1 MNEQRIQDYLKLI
14 QTLLNCPNGKQV
26 EILHH
31 HSNLVDEGLVRMMEW
46 VAEEMVKEG
55 NTNGEWLREF
65 AAKLAKPI
73 ESWQQLNQQVIQL
86 YNQSQ
91 YTQAVSLAEA
101 ALVLAQQLW
110 GNDHPH
116 IASSLNNLAELYRSK
131 RRLGEAEPLYQQ
143 ALAMRQRLFAH
154 DHPDVASSLNNLGLL
169 YHFQGR
175 LPEAEPLYQRAMEM
189 RQRLFAHD
197 HPDVASSLN
206 NLGGLYESQ
215 GKLTEAEPLLKQ
227 ALAMR
232 QRLFA
237 NDHPDV
243 GLSLNNLGLLYQS
256 QGKLTEAEPLLKQAL
271 AMRQYLFAG
280 DHPDVASSLN
290 NLGLLYQSQ
299 GKLAEAEPLY
309 QQTLAMRQRLFSDDH
324 PDVATSLNNLGLLYQ
339 SQGKLAEAE
348 PLLQQAMEMFQRLF
362 SDDHPDVATSLNN
375 LGGLY
380 QSQGKLAEAEP
391 LLQQAMEMFQRLF
404 SDDHPDVASSLNNL
418 GGLYQSQ
425 GKLAE
430 AEPLYQQAMEMF
442 QRLFSDDHPD
452 VASSLNNLGEL
463 YQSQG
468 KLGEVEPLLQ
478 QALAMFQRLFADNHP
493 HVGLSLN
500 NLGGLYQSQG
510 KLGEAEPLYQQ
521 ALAMFQ
527 RLFAGDHPHV
537 ALSLNNLAVL
547 FAATHRYDQALNYMK
562 QAMAI
567 ENRLIHQAFTYSCE
581 SDRLAFL
588 QQIRHNFD
596 VFLSLIYQ
604 HFPNSPHAIQ
614 TALDLIL
621 QRKCLTATAS
631 AALNQAIHSG
641 RYPHLQSE
649 FTKLRQLSDQIIHY
663 FYHEPRPDLIPQ
675 LQREQN
681 QLQKQLTAQVPEI
694 QLQDQP
700 IDCHTVALALPEGS
714 SLIEF
719 VCFDVFDFHASHIK
733 PARYLAFI
741 LPAGQPDNV
750 QMRYLGAAQ
759 EINQLIQDFRHDV
772 SDQVKAVQ
780 SLDMGGDDEED
791 EADEQ
796 PQPINGIELQ
806 HRIFAPLRPDLQPNQ
821 PLFLAPDGDLNLLPF
836 DLLPSDETGETLLR
850 DEYAISY
857 LSGGRD
863 ILRSKIQTN
872 RPSSP
877 PLIIADPDF
886 DLVAPVEAGLTD
898 NIAIE
903 TPVGAGLA
911 DNIAS
916 TPPTSQQNPP
926 SVFPN
931 EQNSIATLLQTL
943 ANFSFQ
949 RAEGTRHLG
958 ESIAQRFNISPYF
971 GKDALASHLT
981 QCQSPELL
989 LIATHGYFS
998 KSIQTP
1004 STSHPED
1011 PMLRSALAFAGAN
1024 RWLEGKPLPDA
1035 AEKGMVF
1042 AQDIAALDLWET
1054 ELAILSACQTGIG
1067 DVKLGEGVF
1076 GLRRAF
1082 AIAGT
1087 KTLIMS
1093 LWSVPDRATALLM
1106 NRFLSNLRQGI
1117 GRRVALKEAQ
1127 DYIRTIMVKQLQESE
1142 LGCSILAEL
1151 EKELPQTR
1159 QLHPTAQALAHPY
1172 FWGAWVCQGETKAVK
1187 LNRL

>member
-1 MNEQRIQDYLKLI
+1 MRLK
-14 QTLLNCPNGKQV
+14 Q
-26 EILHH
+26 IL
-31 HSNLVDEGLVRMMEW
+31 RC
-46 VAEEMVKEG
+46 
-55 NTNGEWLREF
+55 R
-65 AAKLAKPI
+65 
-73 ESWQQLNQQVIQL
+73 QLNQQVFQL
-86 YNQSQ
+86 YNQGQ

-101 ALVLAQQLW
+101 RLALAQQLW
-110 GNDHPH
+110 GDDHPDVAQSLNNLAYLYH
-116 IASSLNNLAELYRSK
+116 AQGKLAAAETLYQQALAMTQRLFADDHPYVASSLNNLA
-131 RRLGEAEPLYQQ
+131 GLYQ
-143 ALAMRQRLFAH
+143 
-154 DHPDVASSLNNLGLL
+154 
-169 YHFQGR
+169 
-175 LPEAEPLYQRAMEM
+175 
-189 RQRLFAHD
+189 
-197 HPDVASSLN
+197 
-206 NLGGLYESQ
+206 SQ
-215 GKLTEAEPLLKQ
+215 GKLAEAEPLLKQ
-227 ALAMR
+227 ALVMR
-232 QRLFA
+232 QR
-237 NDHPDV
+237 
-243 GLSLNNLGLLYQS
+243 
-256 QGKLTEAEPLLKQAL
+256 
-271 AMRQYLFAG
+271 LFAG

-290 NLGLLYQSQ
+290 NLAVLYKSQ
-299 GKLAEAEPLY
+299 GKLAEAEPLS
-309 QQTLAMRQRLFSDDH
+309 QQALAMSQRLFTDDH
-324 PDVATSLNNLGLLYQ
+324 PDVAQSLHN
-339 SQGKLAEAE
+339 
-348 PLLQQAMEMFQRLF
+348 F
-362 SDDHPDVATSLNN
+362 
-375 LGGLY
+375 
-380 QSQGKLAEAEP
+380 
-391 LLQQAMEMFQRLF
+391 
-404 SDDHPDVASSLNNL
+404 ASI
-418 GGLYQSQ
+418 
-425 GKLAE
+425 
-430 AEPLYQQAMEMF
+430 
-442 QRLFSDDHPD
+442 
-452 VASSLNNLGEL
+452 

-468 KLGEVEPLLQ
+468 KLGEVETLLQ
-478 QALAMFQRLFADNHP
+478 QALAMRQRLFAGDHP
-493 HVGLSLN
+493 DIAINLN
-500 NLGGLYQSQG
+500 NLAYSYQSQG
-510 KLGEAEPLYQQ
+510 RLGEAEPLYQQ
-521 ALAMFQ
+521 ALAMNQRLFADDHPQIAINLDNLAYLYRSQGKLWKAEPLSQQALAMFQ
-527 RLFAGDHPHV
+527 RLFADDHPDIPIN
-537 ALSLNNLAVL
+537 LNNLALL
-547 FAATHRYDQALNYMK
+547 FAATQRYDQALDYMK

-567 ENRLIHQAFTYSCE
+567 ENRLIYQAFTYSSE
-581 SDRLAFL
+581 SDRLTFL
-588 QQIRHNFD
+588 QTVRYNFD
-596 VFLSLIYQ
+596 RFLSLIYKY
-604 HFPNSPHAIQ
+604 FPNSPHAIQ
-614 TALDLIL
+614 AALDLIL
-621 QRKCLTATAS
+621 QRKCLTAAAS

-663 FYHEPRPDLIPQ
+663 IYHEPRPDLIPQ

-694 QLQDQP
+694 QLQDQQ

-719 VCFDVFDFHASHIK
+719 VCFNVFDFHTSQVK

-759 EINQLIQDFRHDV
+759 EIDQLIQDFRRDV
-772 SDQVKAVQ
+772 SDGVKALQ
-780 SLDMGGDDEED
+780 SLDMGGDDEE
-791 EADEQ
+791 EEENEQ

-836 DLLPSDETGETLLR
+836 DLLPSDETGVTLLR

-872 RPSSP
+872 RSSSP

-898 NIAIE
+898 NLAIE

-926 SVFPN
+926 SVSPN

-943 ANFSFQ
+943 TNARFQ
-949 RAEGTRHLG
+949 RAEGTRRLG
-958 ESIAQRFNISPYF
+958 ASIAKLLNIPPYF

-981 QCQSPELL
+981 HCQSPELL

-998 KSIQTP
+998 KSMQQPDYDNLILALLTCPNGQEATILYHNHKLLNETLLEEIETVATLLTKQGNPNPAHKLRTLIPQIKAIIQSPQTP

-1024 RWLEGKPLPDA
+1024 RWLEGKPLPAA

-1127 DYIRTIMVKQLQESE
+1127 DYIRTITVKQLQESE

-1151 EKELPQTR
+1151 ENLLPQTR
-1159 QLHPTAQALAHPY
+1159 QLSETDQPLAHSY

-1187 LNRL
+1187 LKRL

>member
-1 MNEQRIQDYLKLI
+1 MRLK
-14 QTLLNCPNGKQV
+14 Q
-26 EILHH
+26 ILH
-31 HSNLVDEGLVRMMEW
+31 W
-46 VAEEMVKEG
+46 K
-55 NTNGEWLREF
+55 
-65 AAKLAKPI
+65 
-73 ESWQQLNQQVIQL
+73 QLNQQVFQL
-86 YNQSQ
+86 YNQGQ
-91 YTQAVSLAEA
+91 YTQAMSLAKAGLALAQKLWVNDHPEVATSQNNLGLFYKSQGKLAEA
-101 ALVLAQQLW
+101 EPLLQQAMAMRQRLFAH
-110 GNDHPH
+110 DHPH
-116 IASSLNNLAELYRSK
+116 VASSLNNLAYLFESQGRLAAAESLLHQALAIWQRLFADDHPDVAQSLNNLAYLYQSQG
-131 RRLGEAEPLYQQ
+131 RLEEAEPLYQQ

-154 DHPDVASSLNNLGLL
+154 DHPHVASSLNNLAYL
-169 YHFQGR
+169 YKSQGR
-175 LPEAEPLYQRAMEM
+175 LEEAEAFLQQALAMWQRLFADDHPDVALSLNNLAALYESQGRLAAAEPLYQKALAMW
-189 RQRLFAHD
+189 QRLFAND
-197 HPDVASSLN
+197 HPDVALSLN
-206 NLGGLYESQ
+206 NLAALYESQ
-215 GKLTEAEPLLKQ
+215 GKLAAAEPLLQQ

-243 GLSLNNLGLLYQS
+243 ALSLNNLASFYQS
-256 QGKLTEAEPLLKQAL
+256 QGRL
-271 AMRQYLFAG
+271 AA
-280 DHPDVASSLN
+280 
-290 NLGLLYQSQ
+290 
-299 GKLAEAEPLY
+299 
-309 QQTLAMRQRLFSDDH
+309 
-324 PDVATSLNNLGLLYQ
+324 
-339 SQGKLAEAE
+339 
-348 PLLQQAMEMFQRLF
+348 
-362 SDDHPDVATSLNN
+362 
-375 LGGLY
+375 
-380 QSQGKLAEAEP
+380 
-391 LLQQAMEMFQRLF
+391 
-404 SDDHPDVASSLNNL
+404 
-418 GGLYQSQ
+418 
-425 GKLAE
+425 
-430 AEPLYQQAMEMF
+430 
-442 QRLFSDDHPD
+442 
-452 VASSLNNLGEL
+452 
-463 YQSQG
+463 
-468 KLGEVEPLLQ
+468 
-478 QALAMFQRLFADNHP
+478 
-493 HVGLSLN
+493 
-500 NLGGLYQSQG
+500 
-510 KLGEAEPLYQQ
+510 AEPLYQQ
-521 ALAMFQ
+521 ALAMWQ
-527 RLFAGDHPHV
+527 RLFAHDHPDV
-537 ALSLNNLAVL
+537 ALSLNNLASFYQSQARVEEAEPLHKQALAMRQRL
-547 FAATHRYDQALNYMK
+547 FSNDHPDVAQSLNNLALLFVATYRYDQALDYMK

-567 ENRLIHQAFTYSCE
+567 ENRLIYQAFTYSSE

-588 QQIRHNFD
+588 QTVRHNFD
-596 VFLSLIYQ
+596 AFLSLIYQ

-614 TALDLIL
+614 AALDLIL
-621 QRKCLTATAS
+621 QRKSLTAAAS

-663 FYHEPRPDLIPQ
+663 IYHQPRPDLIPQ

-694 QLQDQP
+694 QLQDQQ

-719 VCFDVFDFHASHIK
+719 VCFKVADFHASNQESQWQ

-750 QMRYLGAAQ
+750 QMRDLGAAQ
-759 EINQLIQDFRHDV
+759 EINQLIQDFRRDV
-772 SDQVKAVQ
+772 SDKVKAVQ
-780 SLDMGGDDEED
+780 SLEMGGDDEED
-791 EADEQ
+791 AADEQ

-806 HRIFAPLRPDLQPNQ
+806 HRIFAPLRPHLQPNQ
-821 PLFLAPDGDLNLLPF
+821 QLFLAPDGDLNLLPF
-836 DLLPSDETGETLLR
+836 DLLPSDETGETQLR

-926 SVFPN
+926 SVSPN

-943 ANFSFQ
+943 TNARFQ
-949 RAEGTRHLG
+949 RAEGTRRLG
-958 ESIAQRFNISPYF
+958 ASIAKLLNISPYF

-981 QCQSPELL
+981 HCQSPEFL

-998 KSIQTP
+998 KSMQQPDYRNLILALLTCPNGEEATILNHNHKLLNETLLEEIETVATLLTKQGNPNPADWLRTLIPRIKAIIQSPQTP
-1004 STSHPED
+1004 STSDPED

-1024 RWLEGKPLPDA
+1024 RWLEGKPLPAA

-1117 GRRVALKEAQ
+1117 GRRVALKQAQ
-1127 DYIRTIMVKQLQESE
+1127 DYIRTITVKQLQDSE

-1151 EKELPQTR
+1151 GNLLPQTR
-1159 QLHPTAQALAHPY
+1159 QLSETDQPLAHPY

-1187 LNRL
+1187 LKRL